1 MPFDFVFDA
10 FVVSFW
16 RCKDS
21 KKRWEQRIERRM
33 FYGKDERLTT
43 FHARVRARFEKMRK
57 KREVY
62 LSNMAAK
69 KSSVP
74 LGKLLSNEIYY
85 LFCYGLCLS
94 VRC

>member
-10 FVVSFW
+10 FVVPFW

-57 KREVY
+57 RREVY
-62 LSNMAAK
+62 LSSMDKKRAAYLSANCSQT
-69 KSSVP
+69 KSIICFAMDFV
-74 LGKLLSNEIYY
+74 
-85 LFCYGLCLS
+85 
-94 VRC
+94 